1 MLYSKSWCLFQF
13 SPFVNSLIQR
23 KCILGGSAGF
33 LTDSSTEQECG
44 LLEPH
49 HLIRD
54 LCIPLFVAY
63 HVSVSSWLTGWV
75 CWCSALEGAEATLLS
90 ASGMCVT
97 TTMLLALVPG
107 GGHIVTTT
115 DCYRRTR
122 QFIQT
127 VLPKM
132 GITVLPST
140 SLGFWVGIKLFILW
154 VKNMIKFFGTG
165 MVYAWVKLEE
175 QLMIFCV
182 Q

>member
-1 MLYSKSWCLFQF
+1 MLYSKSWYLFQF
-13 SPFVNSLIQR
+13 GPFVNSLIQR

-33 LTDSSTEQECG
+33 LTDSSTEQEHG

-63 HVSVSSWLTGWV
+63 CVSVSSWLTGWV

-97 TTMLLALVPG
+97 TTMLLALVPA

-132 GITVLPST
+132 GITVLPCT
-140 SLGFWVGIKLFILW
+140 SPGFWVGIKLFIVW
-154 VKNMIKFFGTG
+154 VKNMIKFSGTG
-165 MVYAWVKLEE
+165 MVIAWVKLEE
-175 QLMIFCV
+175 QLIFLCV